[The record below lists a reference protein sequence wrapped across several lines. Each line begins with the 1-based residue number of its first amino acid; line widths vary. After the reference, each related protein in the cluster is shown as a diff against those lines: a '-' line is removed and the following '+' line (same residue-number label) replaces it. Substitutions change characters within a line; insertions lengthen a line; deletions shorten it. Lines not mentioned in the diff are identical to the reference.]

1 MAGRFSLQTAQIS
14 CGDISAPG
22 GRQMYVVYYSDVKLQ
37 ALPGSG
43 GVCTQ
48 IMIVVNLTFGNL
60 GFPVEGWSWMLP
72 GANLPPSSVIKLKLT
87 SVPKDSQMYRLVCE
101 QKHGCHTL
109 FLVDLRYL
117 KAYLE
122 SASAYRIRKA
132 LNNLCRDGCE
142 GVLLSR
148 INDTRN
154 RLFAEWCQTSPSHP
168 VASIDL
174 SFSERATVEAQ
185 QEGAVSLVVTAIH
198 PADA

>member
-1 MAGRFSLQTAQIS
+1 M
-14 CGDISAPG
+14 
-22 GRQMYVVYYSDVKLQ
+22 M
-37 ALPGSG
+37 
-43 GVCTQ
+43 
-48 IMIVVNLTFGNL
+48 
-60 GFPVEGWSWMLP
+60 P
-72 GANLPPSSVIKLKLT
+72 GANLPPSSIIKLKLT

-101 QKHGCHTL
+101 VKNGCHTL

-122 SASAYRIRKA
+122 AASAYRIRKA
-132 LNNLCRDGCE
+132 LDNSCRDGSK
-142 GVLLSR
+142 GMLLSR

-154 RLFAEWCQTSPSHP
+154 RIFAEWCQTSPSHS